1 MISSVT
7 GYQRMTS
14 RIWFLVMLIVPLLGA
29 CSSPGGLVKKDIP
42 GDGRDPGVK
51 VGFCSILPSSTEPRQ
66 RLSSQY
72 CGLAGST
79 VHAGGRCD
87 RKENPLAGQLK
98 FPVPTGCL
106 SSPFGYRNSV
116 FHSGIDIT
124 ADKGDPILACADG
137 KVVFAGTMKTYRR
150 YGQMVVIDH
159 GGRVFTKYAHASR
172 ILVRPGQ
179 TVRIGEK
186 IALVGS
192 SGRATAPHLHLEVQ
206 VDGKVYNPVACFS
219 SDQLRTVRVA
229 RNFPAV
235 PMGPVSAYRVASEPR
250 SPLRSRFLD
259 LFD

>member
-1 MISSVT
+1 M
-7 GYQRMTS
+7 
-14 RIWFLVMLIVPLLGA
+14 
-29 CSSPGGLVKKDIP
+29 KKDIP
-42 GDGRDPGVK
+42 GDGRGPGVR
-51 VGFCSILPSSTEPRQ
+51 VGFCSLMPSSVEPQQ
-66 RLSSQY
+66 RMSCGYS
-72 CGLAGST
+72 GLARST
-79 VHAGGRCD
+79 VAVGGMSD

-106 SSPFGYRNSV
+106 SSPFGYRKSV
-116 FHSGIDIT
+116 FHSGVDIT

-137 KVVFAGTMKTYRR
+137 KVAFAGIMKAYRR

-159 GGRVFTKYAHASR
+159 GRGVFTKYAHASR

-179 TVRIGEK
+179 SVRIGEK

-192 SGRATAPHLHLEVQ
+192 TGRATAPHLHLEVQ

-229 RNFPAV
+229 RDFPSP

-250 SPLRSRFLD
+250 SHPRSRLFN